1 MNRPVMSLAGQL
13 SRRSPAML
21 SKASS
26 SSSGAFAQP
35 IFARSYATPSSSSP
49 SSSSST
55 STPAATTSPNVEG
68 TAQSVVRWDR
78 YLSLRKQ
85 KRLAGLVTTVPTTFL
100 AAAGAGSYFL
110 TQEVDPSQAI
120 MGIDPVYVFALA
132 TIGCTG
138 EAVCCP
144 PCAFSFWGSSHLS
157 WVHRLRVPHRADAG
171 LDDLV
176 DVPPARHEGF

>member
-21 SKASS
+21 SRASS
-26 SSSGAFAQP
+26 SSSGAFARP
-35 IFARSYATPSSSSP
+35 IFARSYATPSSS
-49 SSSSST
+49 T
-55 STPAATTSPNVEG
+55 STPAATTPPNVEA

-138 EAVCCP
+138 ESDYYLP
-144 PCAFSFWGSSHLS
+144 RAFSLWGSSHPFLGPQAS
-157 WVHRLRVPHRADAG
+157 GTSSGRRW
-171 LDDLV
+171 
-176 DVPPARHEGF
+176 ARRSGQCSTGET